1 MGNDKLFN
9 KNRERTKRDLARRRA
24 NRSSYEKI
32 LIVCEGQKTEP
43 NYFNELKDYYQ
54 LNTTHVVDIDGSC
67 GSDPWSVYQ
76 HARKCA
82 SRAKKDN
89 DPYDKVYCV
98 FDKDKHT
105 TYQKTLNA
113 IDGIKINKVFTA
125 IFSVPCFEYWLLL
138 HFIYTTQPFDATGN
152 KSAGDKTV
160 DELKKH
166 PLNYQKG
173 DQGVFKKLVSKLEFA
188 KTNAAKALQEA
199 KANQIDNP
207 STVIHELVNYLQN
220 LKNPKTN
227 TNKQSQKIRAPKFS
241 K

>member
-1 MGNDKLFN
+1 M
-9 KNRERTKRDLARRRA
+9 
-24 NRSSYEKI
+24 
-32 LIVCEGQKTEP
+32 
-43 NYFNELKDYYQ
+43 
-54 LNTTHVVDIDGSC
+54 
-67 GSDPWSVYQ
+67 
-76 HARKCA
+76 
-82 SRAKKDN
+82 
-89 DPYDKVYCV
+89 

-113 IDGIKINKVFTA
+113 IDGVKANKVFTA

-166 PLNYQKG
+166 SLSYQKG
-173 DQGVFKKLVSKLEFA
+173 DQGIFRKLVSKLEFA

-199 KANQIDNP
+199 KDNQTDNP

-227 TNKQSQKIRAPKFS
+227 TNKQSQKIRAPKLS